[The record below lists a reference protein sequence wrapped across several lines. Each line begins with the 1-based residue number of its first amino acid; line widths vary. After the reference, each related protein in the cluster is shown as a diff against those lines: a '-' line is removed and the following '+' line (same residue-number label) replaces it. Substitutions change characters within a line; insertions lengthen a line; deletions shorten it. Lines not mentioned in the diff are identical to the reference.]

1 MVGDIVIA
9 PFLFTDLQGYEYRPV
24 VVVAQVS
31 TVDWVVCQ
39 MTSRQRRQPG
49 DIAITR
55 QDIRAGR
62 LRGNSWVPPG
72 YLQTLHEDVFGRTI
86 DRLTDAKLAESCR
99 PCARYSEP
107 RSVTKLCPHRN
118 GTTPVITLA
127 WAGPSTNSTFRPS
140 RSKMAPGFAC
150 AGGVPQAVAGRP
162 ATRLHGH
169 RPSIC
174 RGPSS
179 TIAVRSNNISTC
191 PRP

>member
-62 LRGNSWVPPG
+62 LRGNSWVRPG

-86 DRLTDAKLAESCR
+86 DRLTDAKLAEF
-99 PCARYSEP
+99 
-107 RSVTKLCPHRN
+107 L
-118 GTTPVITLA
+118 
-127 WAGPSTNSTFRPS
+127 
-140 RSKMAPGFAC
+140 
-150 AGGVPQAVAGRP
+150 QAVR
-162 ATRLHGH
+162 T
-169 RPSIC
+169 
-174 RGPSS
+174 
-179 TIAVRSNNISTC
+179 VF
-191 PRP
+191 